1 MSPPFARLL
10 PYLLRYQR
18 AFLLGLSCVVTTTA
32 IQLLSPWV
40 LKNAI
45 DDLNTG
51 VTRGKLA
58 LYAGLLL
65 AIAIVGGIFRFLMRR
80 ILIGASRDIE
90 YDLRNAF
97 FARLQLMPLSYY
109 QARRTGDLMSRATND
124 LNAVRTMIGPAVM
137 YSANTV
143 IVFVVAIILMA
154 SIDGRLTLIALLPLP
169 LVSVS
174 VKYFGSAIHTRF
186 EAIQAQLADLS
197 AVVQESLSGVRVV
210 RAYNQEPY
218 ELARFRA
225 ANDEYVRR
233 NRVLIRLQGMFYPS
247 MTLFLGF
254 GSLLVLWEG
263 SREAISGRIS
273 VGEFVAFNAY
283 LVMLS
288 WPMIAFGWVTN
299 ILQRGM
305 ASWKRMLEVL
315 DAAPDI
321 DDRAVSPAGRAVVI
335 RGAIEV
341 RDLTFTYPT
350 SNAPALDRVS
360 LRIAAG
366 ETAAFIGATGSG
378 KSTLINLLPRL
389 HEPPPGSIFL
399 DGVDVR
405 EIPIATLRAVIGFVP
420 QEPFLFSDTIGE
432 NIAFGVEP
440 DPRTPRTP
448 DGPRT
453 TGTTQTADE
462 PLTTWTTQ
470 TTEQPQT
477 TIPLDRP
484 AAAGSLEAR
493 IRAAAA
499 IARLDKDVETFPKGY
514 DTLVGERGITL
525 SGGQKQRTA
534 IARALM
540 VDPRLLI
547 LDDALSAVDTFTEEE
562 ILTRL
567 GGVMRQRTSLIV
579 SHRVSTVR
587 DADRIFVLD
596 RGRIVEEGRHDE
608 LVSPG
613 RPVRDAPSSSTSG
626 GGVGSKLIVGLRAH
640 GSGLRQNLGPC
651 TRRSCL
657 NPEP

>member
-10 PYLLRYQR
+10 PYLLRYKR
-18 AFLLGLSCVVTTTA
+18 AFLLGLACVVITTA

-40 LKNAI
+40 LKLAI
-45 DDLNTG
+45 DDLNAG

-58 LYAGLLL
+58 VYAALLL
-65 AIAIVGGIFRFLMRR
+65 GIAIVGGAFRFLMRR

-90 YDLRNAF
+90 YDVRNAF
-97 FARLQLMPLSYY
+97 FARLQQMPLAYY

-137 YSANTV
+137 YSSNTI
-143 IVFVVAIILMA
+143 IVFVVAIVLMA
-154 SIDGRLTLIALLPLP
+154 SIDAQLTLIALLPLP

-197 AVVQESLSGVRVV
+197 AVVQEALSGVRVV
-210 RAYNQEPY
+210 RAYNQEPH

-254 GSLLVLWEG
+254 GSLLVLWLG
-263 SREAISGRIS
+263 SREAIRGRIS

-315 DAAPDI
+315 DAASDI
-321 DDRAVSPAGRAVVI
+321 DDRAVSPAGRAVII
-335 RGAIEV
+335 RGAIEL
-341 RDLTFTYPT
+341 RDLTFSYPGSST
-350 SNAPALDRVS
+350 PALDHVS
-360 LRIAAG
+360 LRIEAG

-378 KSTLINLLPRL
+378 KSTLISLLPRL
-389 HEPPPGSIFL
+389 HEPPAGTVFL

-405 EIPIATLRAVIGFVP
+405 EIPVASLRAAIGFVP
-420 QEPFLFSDTIGE
+420 QEPFLFSDSIAE
-432 NIAFGVEP
+432 NIAFGVQAEP
-440 DPRTPRTP
+440 RATETL
-448 DGPRT
+448 DG
-453 TGTTQTADE
+453 
-462 PLTTWTTQ
+462 
-470 TTEQPQT
+470 
-477 TIPLDRP
+477 
-484 AAAGSLEAR
+484 R

-499 IARLDKDVETFPKGY
+499 IARLDKDVEAFPKGY

-547 LDDALSAVDTFTEEE
+547 LDDALSAVDTYTEEE
-562 ILTRL
+562 ILARL
-567 GGVMRQRTSLIV
+567 RGVMRQRTSLIV

-596 RGRIVEEGRHDE
+596 RGRIAEQGRHDE
-608 LVSPG
+608 LVS
-613 RPVRDAPSSSTSG
+613 RR
-626 GGVGSKLIVGLRAH
+626 GLYASLHR
-640 GSGLRQNLGPC
+640 RQLLEEELAA
-651 TRRSCL
+651 S
-657 NPEP
+657 